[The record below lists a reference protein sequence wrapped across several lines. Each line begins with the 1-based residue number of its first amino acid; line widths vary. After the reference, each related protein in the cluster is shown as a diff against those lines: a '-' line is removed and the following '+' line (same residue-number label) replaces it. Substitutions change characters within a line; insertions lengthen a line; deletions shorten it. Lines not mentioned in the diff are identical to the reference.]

1 MADSNVVELKK
12 PPLAERLAQSAD
24 GILEQIAREYSV
36 STFEVVRALPVEHRS
51 IVAGSLF
58 EKIFAELTSW
68 GEILFI
74 VHTPDIVLECAGKIP
89 PGSFA
94 RGYFNI
100 HGDSPI
106 GGHEGRALHAHRFRQ
121 PAVHGPAV
129 AVAAVLQRRRRGH
142 VQDLRAPRRQAR
154 AAARAGCALRC
165 AAGAAGRCR
174 LKRFLPAFRYTGV
187 PYRYFAMQELAP
199 LGRVVL

>member
-1 MADSNVVELKK
+1 MADGNAATQER

-24 GILEQIAREYSV
+24 GILEQIARDYGV
-36 STFEVVRALPVEHRS
+36 STFEVVRALPAEHRS

-58 EKIFAELTSW
+58 QEIFAELTSW
-68 GEILFI
+68 GEVLFI

-106 GGHEGRALHAHRFRQ
+106 GGHLKAENCTHIVFVSRPFMGRPSRSMQFFNGAGEAMFKIFVRRDDKRELLPEQVARFDAL
-121 PAVHGPAV
+121 
-129 AVAAVLQRRRRGH
+129 RGK
-142 VQDLRAPRRQAR
+142 L
-154 AAARAGCALRC
+154 AAAG
-165 AAGAAGRCR
+165 
-174 LKRFLPAFRYTGV
+174 
-187 PYRYFAMQELAP
+187 
-199 LGRVVL
+199 